1 VTATLLA
8 RSGLKVVVL
17 ERGERIG
24 GSALL
29 SHTASIES
37 SLVRSLGLE
46 QHGLKIVRPAADACA
61 PTLDGRALI
70 LWHDVTHASAS
81 IRAFSAKDAEEYPR
95 FLNSFAKISA
105 VLRRVAASTPP
116 SIDDPT
122 AGDVLELLKAGRAFR
137 ALGKADAYRLL
148 RWMPMAVADLA
159 SEWFES
165 EPLRVTIAAGGV
177 LGSFLG
183 PRSAGSAAVLM
194 MLGAGEGQPVASG
207 WFVGGKPGGLADA
220 LGGAARQ
227 AGVEIRIDADVARIE
242 VADGAVTGVTL
253 ASGDAIAAR
262 AVVSS
267 ADPKRTLLG
276 LLDPIHLAPE
286 IVRRIQNI
294 RTHGTLAHMT
304 FVVSSLPRFAGV
316 EALHGAER
324 AHALSG
330 RIRLARDVD
339 GIERAFDAAKYG
351 GFADEPWIELTIP
364 SIADSTS
371 TPQGQHVVSA
381 YVQYAPYHLKG
392 RAEGLPHKSGA
403 GLQPCEWDAQRDRLA
418 ATATR
423 TIEQYAPGFEAS
435 IVSRTVMTPLDL
447 ERTYGM
453 AGGHIFHG
461 ELSLDQWFVTR
472 PLLGWAR
479 YRTPIDRLYLCG
491 SGTHPRTGLD
501 GRSGANAAREILKDL
516 AVIRTSTTEDTRV
529 TVDKIWIVPPR
540 PSVPVFGL
548 TQLRQ
553 RPRPLALRNSRQP
566 PSAPRIPLP
575 LHPVCVKGPR
585 GARLLTA
592 DPHVAGSPRDRVLA
606 EWMRDRWRDY
616 GPEQVEIVEHQVLL
630 PHATAVEVEMRSPS
644 PWRASM
650 RRN

>member
-1 VTATLLA
+1 MASDAVVIGGGVNGLVTATLLA

-17 ERGERIG
+17 ERGERAG

-29 SHTASIES
+29 SHTASIDP

-70 LWHDVTHASAS
+70 LWHDVARASTS
-81 IRAFSAKDAEEYPR
+81 IRAFSANDAEQYPR

-165 EPLRVTIAAGGV
+165 EPLRATIAAGGV

-207 WFVGGKPGGLADA
+207 WFAGGKPGALADA
-220 LGGAARQ
+220 LGAAARQ
-227 AGVEIRIDADVARIE
+227 AGVEIRTGADVARIE

-253 ASGDAIAAR
+253 ASGDAFAAR

-304 FVVSSLPRFAGV
+304 FVVSSLPRFAGI

-351 GFADEPWIELTIP
+351 GFADEPWIELTIQ
-364 SIADSTS
+364 SIADSAS
-371 TPQGQHVVSA
+371 TPQGQHVISA

-392 RAEGLPHKSGA
+392 RAEALPHKSGHLTGRPEALPHKSGA

-453 AGGHIFHG
+453 TGGHIFHG

-491 SGTHPRTGLD
+491 AGTHPGTGLD
-501 GRSGANAAREILKDL
+501 GRSGANAAREILKS
-516 AVIRTSTTEDTRV
+516 I
-529 TVDKIWIVPPR
+529 
-540 PSVPVFGL
+540 
-548 TQLRQ
+548 
-553 RPRPLALRNSRQP
+553 
-566 PSAPRIPLP
+566 
-575 LHPVCVKGPR
+575 KG
-585 GARLLTA
+585 
-592 DPHVAGSPRDRVLA
+592 
-606 EWMRDRWRDY
+606 
-616 GPEQVEIVEHQVLL
+616 
-630 PHATAVEVEMRSPS
+630 
-644 PWRASM
+644 
-650 RRN
+650 

>member
-1 VTATLLA
+1 MASDAVVIGGGVNGLVTATLLA

-17 ERGERIG
+17 ERGERAG

-29 SHTASIES
+29 SHTASIDP

-70 LWHDVTHASAS
+70 LWHDVARASTS
-81 IRAFSAKDAEEYPR
+81 IRAFSANDAEQYPR

-165 EPLRVTIAAGGV
+165 EPLRATIAAGGV

-207 WFVGGKPGGLADA
+207 WFAGGKPGALADA
-220 LGGAARQ
+220 LGAAARQ
-227 AGVEIRIDADVARIE
+227 AGVEIRTGADVARIE

-253 ASGDAIAAR
+253 ASGDAFAAR

-304 FVVSSLPRFAGV
+304 FVVSSLPRFAGI

-364 SIADSTS
+364 SIADSAS
-371 TPQGQHVVSA
+371 TPQGQHVISA

-392 RAEGLPHKSGA
+392 RAEALPHKSGHLTGRPEALPHKSGHLTGRPEALPHKSGA

-453 AGGHIFHG
+453 TGGHIFHG

-491 SGTHPRTGLD
+491 AGTHPGTGLD
-501 GRSGANAAREILKDL
+501 GRSGANAAREILKS
-516 AVIRTSTTEDTRV
+516 I
-529 TVDKIWIVPPR
+529 
-540 PSVPVFGL
+540 
-548 TQLRQ
+548 
-553 RPRPLALRNSRQP
+553 
-566 PSAPRIPLP
+566 
-575 LHPVCVKGPR
+575 KG
-585 GARLLTA
+585 
-592 DPHVAGSPRDRVLA
+592 
-606 EWMRDRWRDY
+606 
-616 GPEQVEIVEHQVLL
+616 
-630 PHATAVEVEMRSPS
+630 
-644 PWRASM
+644 
-650 RRN
+650 

>member
-1 VTATLLA
+1 MASDAVVIGGGVNGLVTATLLA

-17 ERGERIG
+17 ERGERAG

-29 SHTASIES
+29 SHTASIDP

-70 LWHDVTHASAS
+70 LWHDVARASTS
-81 IRAFSAKDAEEYPR
+81 IRAFSANDAEQYPR

-165 EPLRVTIAAGGV
+165 EPLRATIAAGGV

-207 WFVGGKPGGLADA
+207 WFAGGKPGALADA
-220 LGGAARQ
+220 LGAAARQ
-227 AGVEIRIDADVARIE
+227 AGVEIRTGADVARIE

-253 ASGDAIAAR
+253 ASGDAFAAR

-304 FVVSSLPRFAGV
+304 FVVSSLPRFAGI

-351 GFADEPWIELTIP
+351 GFADEPWIELTIQ
-364 SIADSTS
+364 SIADSAS
-371 TPQGQHVVSA
+371 TPQGQHVISA

-392 RAEGLPHKSGA
+392 RAEALPHKSGHLTGRPEALPHKSGHLTGRPEALPHKSGA

-453 AGGHIFHG
+453 TGGHIFHG

-491 SGTHPRTGLD
+491 AGTHPGTGLD
-501 GRSGANAAREILKDL
+501 GRSGANAAREILKS
-516 AVIRTSTTEDTRV
+516 I
-529 TVDKIWIVPPR
+529 
-540 PSVPVFGL
+540 
-548 TQLRQ
+548 
-553 RPRPLALRNSRQP
+553 
-566 PSAPRIPLP
+566 
-575 LHPVCVKGPR
+575 KG
-585 GARLLTA
+585 
-592 DPHVAGSPRDRVLA
+592 
-606 EWMRDRWRDY
+606 
-616 GPEQVEIVEHQVLL
+616 
-630 PHATAVEVEMRSPS
+630 
-644 PWRASM
+644 
-650 RRN
+650 